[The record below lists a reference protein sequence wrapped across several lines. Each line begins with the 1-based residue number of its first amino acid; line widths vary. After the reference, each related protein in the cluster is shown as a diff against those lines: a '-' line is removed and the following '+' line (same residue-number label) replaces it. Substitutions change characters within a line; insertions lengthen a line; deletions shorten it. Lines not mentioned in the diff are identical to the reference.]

1 MDKVAAIQR
10 ALAAGTYEVP
20 ATMVA
25 DKVIDSM
32 IEAGLKRRLDERRE
46 RGAATESMGKT
57 MMRQNTRKSEW
68 NGMLVDAL
76 HALEHLDA
84 IRLEEMA
91 LSCAALVGDRKRAQR
106 DLAPHPQ
113 TSLDGGKKGQRSS
126 ASTAFTTE

>member
-1 MDKVAAIQR
+1 MDRVAAIQQ

-32 IEAGLKRRLDERRE
+32 IEAGLKRRFDGIRD
-46 RGAATESMGKT
+46 RGAATESMGRT
-57 MMRQNTRKSEW
+57 MMRHNTRKSEW
-68 NGMLVDAL
+68 SGMLVEAL

-91 LSCAALVGDRKRAQR
+91 LSCAALVCDRKRAQG
-106 DLAPHPQ
+106 DSDPHPQ
-113 TSLDGGKKGQRSS
+113 TSRDGGNEAQRSS
-126 ASTAFTTE
+126 PSTAFTTE